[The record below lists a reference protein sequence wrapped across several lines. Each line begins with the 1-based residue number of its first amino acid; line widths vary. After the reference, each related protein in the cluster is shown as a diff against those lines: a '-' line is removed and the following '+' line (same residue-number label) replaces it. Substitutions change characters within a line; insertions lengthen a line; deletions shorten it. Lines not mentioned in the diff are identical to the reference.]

1 MAAGGD
7 AGQLTETRMILFTN
21 LTSPFARLARI
32 TVIEK
37 GLADRVEVRVID
49 PWGGD
54 PAFVGGNVH
63 ERVPTLI
70 TDDGTG
76 ISESAMV
83 LHWLDQLTPEP
94 PLFPRQGLATMLRQA
109 SAALGAIDVMAAI
122 IITRKSA
129 PDFDN
134 MVIGQKRFR
143 TVNATFDLLEA
154 SPPRDLAEGPDLA
167 AIATATA
174 LDYAAFR
181 FPDRDWL
188 GSRPNLAAWRARQ
201 VGRASLDS
209 TMPRE
214 A

>member
-1 MAAGGD
+1 
-7 AGQLTETRMILFTN
+7 MILFTN

-32 TVIEK
+32 AVIEK
-37 GLADRVEVRVID
+37 GLADRVEVRVVD

-54 PAFVGGNVH
+54 PDFRHSNAH
-63 ERVPTLI
+63 ERVPSLI

-76 ISESAMV
+76 LSESAMV
-83 LHWLDQLTPEP
+83 LHWLEHIAPEP
-94 PLFPRQGLATMLRQA
+94 PLYPQDDLPLMLRQA
-109 SAALGAIDVMAAI
+109 GAALGAIDVMAAI

-129 PDFDN
+129 PDFDGN
-134 MVIGQKRFR
+134 TIGQKRFR
-143 TVNATFDLLEA
+143 TINAAFDRLEDA
-154 SPPRDLAEGPDLA
+154 PPRDLADSPDMA

-188 GSRPNLAAWRARQ
+188 GARPNLAAWRKRQ
-201 VGRASLDS
+201 AGRASLDA

>member
-1 MAAGGD
+1 
-7 AGQLTETRMILFTN
+7 MILFTN
-21 LTSPFARLARI
+21 LTSPYARLARI

-37 GLADRVEVRVID
+37 GLADRVDVRVID

-54 PAFVGGNVH
+54 PDFLHSNAH
-63 ERVPTLI
+63 ERVPSLI

-83 LHWLDQLTPEP
+83 LHWLDHIAPEP
-94 PLFPRQGLATMLRQA
+94 PLFPQDGLAQMLRQA
-109 SAALGAIDVMAAI
+109 GAALGAIDVMAAI

-129 PDFDN
+129 PDFDSN
-134 MVIGQKRFR
+134 PIGQKRFR
-143 TVNATFDLLEA
+143 TVNAAFDRLEEA
-154 SPPRDLAEGPDLA
+154 PPRDLADSPDMA

-188 GSRPNLAAWRARQ
+188 GARPRLAAWHKRQ
-201 VGRASLDS
+201 AGRPSLDA

>member
-1 MAAGGD
+1 
-7 AGQLTETRMILFTN
+7 MILFTN
-21 LTSPFARLARI
+21 LTSPYARLARI
-32 TVIEK
+32 AVIEK
-37 GLADRVEVRVID
+37 GLADRVELRVID

-54 PAFVGGNVH
+54 PAFVGSNAH
-63 ERVPTLI
+63 ERVPALI

-83 LHWLDQLTPEP
+83 LHWLDHIVPAP
-94 PLFPRQGLATMLRQA
+94 SLFPQDGLAAMLRQA
-109 SAALGAIDVMAAI
+109 GAALGAIDVMAAI

-129 PDFDN
+129 PDFDSN
-134 MVIGQKRFR
+134 VIGQKRFR
-143 TVNATFDLLEA
+143 TINAAFDRLEEA
-154 SPPRDLAEGPDLA
+154 PPRDLAESPDMA

-188 GSRPNLAAWRARQ
+188 GNRPRLAAWRKRQ
-201 VGRASLDS
+201 SGRPSLDT

>member
-1 MAAGGD
+1 MATGDD
-7 AGQLTETRMILFTN
+7 AGQFTETRMILFTN

-37 GLADRVEVRVID
+37 GLADRVEVRVTD

-63 ERVPTLI
+63 ERVPALI
-70 TDDGTG
+70 TEDGTG

-83 LHWLDQLTPEP
+83 LHWLDQLAPEP
-94 PLFPRQGLATMLRQA
+94 PLFPKQGLAAMLRQA
-109 SAALGAIDVMAAI
+109 GAALGAIDVMAAI

-143 TVNATFDLLEA
+143 TVNAAFDQLEA
-154 SPPRDLAEGPDLA
+154 APPRDMAEGPDMA

-181 FPDRDWL
+181 FPDQDWL

-201 VGRASLDS
+201 AGRASLDT
-209 TMPRE
+209 TMPRDV
-214 A
+214 

>member
-1 MAAGGD
+1 
-7 AGQLTETRMILFTN
+7 MILFTN

-32 TVIEK
+32 AVIEK
-37 GLADRVEVRVID
+37 GMADRVEVRVID

-54 PAFVGGNVH
+54 PGFVGSNAH
-63 ERVPTLI
+63 ERVPSLI

-76 ISESAMV
+76 LSESAMV
-83 LHWLDQLTPEP
+83 LHWLDHVAPEP
-94 PLFPRQGLATMLRQA
+94 PLFPQNDLALMLRQA
-109 SAALGAIDVMAAI
+109 GAALGAIDVMAAI

-129 PDFDN
+129 PDFDTN
-134 MVIGQKRFR
+134 AIGQKRFR
-143 TVNATFDLLEA
+143 TINAAFDRLEKA
-154 SPPRDLAEGPDLA
+154 PPRDLADSPDMA

-181 FPDRDWL
+181 FPDKDWL
-188 GSRPNLAAWRARQ
+188 GARPALAAWRERQ
-201 VGRASLDS
+201 AGRTSLDT

>member
-1 MAAGGD
+1 
-7 AGQLTETRMILFTN
+7 MILFTN
-21 LTSPFARLARI
+21 LTSPYARLARI
-32 TVIEK
+32 AVIEK
-37 GLADRVEVRVID
+37 GLSPRVDVRVID

-54 PAFVGGNVH
+54 PDFLHSNVH
-63 ERVPTLI
+63 ERVPALI

-83 LHWLDQLTPEP
+83 LHWLDHIAPAP
-94 PLFPRQGLATMLRQA
+94 PLFPQDALAQMLRQA
-109 SAALGAIDVMAAI
+109 GAALGAIDVMAAI

-129 PDFDN
+129 PDFDTN
-134 MVIGQKRFR
+134 PIGQKRFR
-143 TVNATFDLLEA
+143 TINAALDRLEEA
-154 SPPRDLAEGPDLA
+154 PPRDLADIPDMA

-188 GSRPNLAAWRARQ
+188 GARPNLAAWRRRQ
-201 VGRASLDS
+201 AGRASLET

>member
-1 MAAGGD
+1 
-7 AGQLTETRMILFTN
+7 MILFTN

-32 TVIEK
+32 AVIEK
-37 GLADRVEVRVID
+37 GLAERVVVKVID

-54 PAFVGGNVH
+54 PGFVGSNVH
-63 ERVPTLI
+63 ERVPALI

-83 LHWLDQLTPEP
+83 LQWLDHVKPEP
-94 PLFPRQGLATMLRQA
+94 PLYPRADLAGLLQRA

-129 PDFDN
+129 PDFDGN
-134 MVIGQKRFR
+134 IIGQKRFR
-143 TVNATFDLLEA
+143 TINAAFDRLEQA
-154 SPPRDLAEGPDLA
+154 PPSDLSESPDIA
-167 AIATATA
+167 AIATVTA

-188 GSRPNLAAWRARQ
+188 ESRPNLAAWRARQ
-201 VGRASLDS
+201 AGRASLET
-209 TMPRE
+209 TMPRD

>member
-1 MAAGGD
+1 
-7 AGQLTETRMILFTN
+7 MILFTN
-21 LTSPFARLARI
+21 LTSPFARLSRI
-32 TVIEK
+32 AVIEK
-37 GLADRVEVRVID
+37 GLADKVEVRVID

-54 PAFVGGNVH
+54 PDFVGGNVH
-63 ERVPTLI
+63 ERVPALV

-83 LHWLDQLTPEP
+83 LHWLDQLAPEP
-94 PLFPRQGLATMLRQA
+94 PLFPRDGLAGMLRQA
-109 SAALGAIDVMAAI
+109 GVALGAIDVMAAI

-134 MVIGQKRFR
+134 LVIGQKRFR
-143 TVNATFDLLEA
+143 TINAAFDLLEA
-154 SPPRDLAEGPDLA
+154 APPRDMADSPDMA

-188 GSRPNLAAWRARQ
+188 SHRPALAAWRARQ
-201 VGRASLDS
+201 AGRPSLDS

>member
-1 MAAGGD
+1 
-7 AGQLTETRMILFTN
+7 MILFTN
-21 LTSPFARLARI
+21 LTSPYARLARI
-32 TVIEK
+32 AVIEK
-37 GLADRVEVRVID
+37 GLAPRVDLRVID

-54 PAFVGGNVH
+54 PAFLLSNAH
-63 ERVPTLI
+63 ERVPSLI

-83 LHWLDQLTPEP
+83 LQWLDHIAPEP
-94 PLFPRQGLATMLRQA
+94 PLFPQEDLAQMLRQA
-109 SAALGAIDVMAAI
+109 GAALGAIDVMAAI

-129 PDFDN
+129 PDFDGN
-134 MVIGQKRFR
+134 PIGQKRFR
-143 TVNATFDLLEA
+143 TINAAFDRLEEA
-154 SPPRDLAEGPDLA
+154 VPRDLSESPDMA

-188 GSRPNLAAWRARQ
+188 GTRPHLAAWRRRQ
-201 VGRASLDS
+201 AGRASLDM